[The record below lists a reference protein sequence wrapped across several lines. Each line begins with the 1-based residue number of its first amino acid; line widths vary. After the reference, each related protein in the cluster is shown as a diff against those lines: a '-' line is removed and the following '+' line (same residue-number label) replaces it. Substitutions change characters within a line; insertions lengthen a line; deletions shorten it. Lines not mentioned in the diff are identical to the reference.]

1 MLSFVADCS
10 RCAGLCCIA
19 LPYQASADFPVSKP
33 ADRPCRHLDAAGRC
47 GIHGSLAE
55 HGWHG
60 CVAFDCAGAG
70 PHTVHTTYGGDGLTD
85 PRIGATAST
94 TWTAATA
101 WTAAERYAVF
111 RTLLSVFE
119 VGAHVAEARSV
130 TATTGGRAP
139 DPALAAALAQVAA
152 RVEQVAKLPAEALT
166 TYDPGLL
173 RALAGPLLRRTAATV
188 RTAYARD
195 RRPSRRAAEITAQ
208 APGADLAG
216 RSLRGAQLR
225 GADLT
230 GAILIGADLRDA
242 NLDGACLLGAD
253 LRGCSLDGARLE
265 GALFLPSGLRP
276 RPHPLPGPPPR
287 TETGDHVSGHPMS
300 QDSRG

>member
-195 RRPSRRAAEITAQ
+195 RRPFEASRRNHRPGPRRRPRRPIPAWRAAARRRPHRRDPHRRRSSRREPGRRLSLGRRPARMLPGRGAARGRTVPAVGPASAAAS
-208 APGADLAG
+208 APGPAATD
-216 RSLRGAQLR
+216 
-225 GADLT
+225 
-230 GAILIGADLRDA
+230 RD
-242 NLDGACLLGAD
+242 G
-253 LRGCSLDGARLE
+253 
-265 GALFLPSGLRP
+265 
-276 RPHPLPGPPPR
+276 
-287 TETGDHVSGHPMS
+287 
-300 QDSRG
+300 